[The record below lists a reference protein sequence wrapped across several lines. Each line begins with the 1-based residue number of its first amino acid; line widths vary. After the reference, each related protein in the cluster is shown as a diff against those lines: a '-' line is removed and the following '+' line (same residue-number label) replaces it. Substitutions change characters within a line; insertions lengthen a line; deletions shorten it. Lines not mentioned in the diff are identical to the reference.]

1 MGRAT
6 EHTDIAL
13 TAEDA
18 LLIEDIYH
26 KASETY
32 GESLEWADAT
42 RDDQIEIIGDDI
54 TCIAGNSLI
63 AIDEHFDVYP
73 CLYGVGFHQY
83 TMGNLLREDLA
94 DIWSSQRWLPFRGGT
109 VLDDLPECRICGLN
123 KTCAIKVCRLRPLF
137 EGNGFYGNYLSVE
150 KIMRKI
156 CPPYNKLLNL
166 HHILKTQLYETETYL
181 NYRHVLHT
189 GSSWCPVYHRNCDR

>member
-123 KTCAIKVCRLRPLF
+123 KTCRLRPLF
-137 EGNGFYGNYLSVE
+137 EGNGFYGKLSFCG
-150 KIMRKI
+150 KK
-156 CPPYNKLLNL
+156 
-166 HHILKTQLYETETYL
+166 
-181 NYRHVLHT
+181 
-189 GSSWCPVYHRNCDR
+189 

>member
-26 KASETY
+26 KAAETY

-73 CLYGVGFHQY
+73 CLYGAWGSTNIQWATCSEKTWQIYGVVSAGFHS
-83 TMGNLLREDLA
+83 EEEP
-94 DIWSSQRWLPFRGGT
+94 S
-109 VLDDLPECRICGLN
+109 
-123 KTCAIKVCRLRPLF
+123 
-137 EGNGFYGNYLSVE
+137 
-150 KIMRKI
+150 
-156 CPPYNKLLNL
+156 
-166 HHILKTQLYETETYL
+166 
-181 NYRHVLHT
+181 
-189 GSSWCPVYHRNCDR
+189 

>member
-26 KASETY
+26 KAAETY

-83 TMGNLLREDLA
+83 TMG
-94 DIWSSQRWLPFRGGT
+94 SS
-109 VLDDLPECRICGLN
+109 E
-123 KTCAIKVCRLRPLF
+123 KTWQIYGVVSA
-137 EGNGFYGNYLSVE
+137 GFHSE
-150 KIMRKI
+150 EE
-156 CPPYNKLLNL
+156 P
-166 HHILKTQLYETETYL
+166 
-181 NYRHVLHT
+181 
-189 GSSWCPVYHRNCDR
+189 S

>member
-1 MGRAT
+1 MGRTT

-73 CLYGVGFHQY
+73 RPIRRGVPPIYNGQP
-83 TMGNLLREDLA
+83 A
-94 DIWSSQRWLPFRGGT
+94 QR
-109 VLDDLPECRICGLN
+109 
-123 KTCAIKVCRLRPLF
+123 RPGRYM
-137 EGNGFYGNYLSVE
+137 E
-150 KIMRKI
+150 
-156 CPPYNKLLNL
+156 
-166 HHILKTQLYETETYL
+166 
-181 NYRHVLHT
+181 
-189 GSSWCPVYHRNCDR
+189 